1 MPLGPVRRMRL
12 VDMLPPFPG
21 CDDRP
26 NVAGERVNLSLV
38 LGCLPR
44 PIAQL
49 FSAELAG
56 FVPIT
61 LHRRVTHERV
71 TKERERAT
79 VNPGSDKF
87 ITARFTRTD
96 PRIQQRIKIS
106 EPLGVQPAT
115 TTRCEGRLG
124 DGHDSGSGDAQ
135 DAGFVDDFRADDV
148 HDFHGGRHVVKRTV
162 ATFAG
167 VREFEEDDGAAF
179 EATEGGELKPRCD
192 VAVVCEPVEGV
203 TAWCGSENVSEVLL
217 NIHGERAVHRVQ
229 FSGGAR
235 RHELVVTRGVS
246 QAFPRHRDADATK
259 ATGRGAACQRGT
271 RSIHVRDG
279 RATSASAATT
289 QGCAGSASDNRE
301 EQPLRAVHAG
311 RVTKCGAFVEE
322 RLEVVVDFRFP
333 RPANRAAVLRH
344 GVLVFTPAEAFVPD
358 VGAFRLQ
365 EQAEGIHVFLQAWH
379 FAEVLHGPL
388 ERAVQ
393 HGALKVDRLLSWAN
407 NEVTSAAE
415 DGRQVKG
422 GVDCFAGHAGVQLPH
437 VLRFALPRLN
447 DAVSVS
453 LRAFGGGAT
462 GLHFILSLVPRFL
475 VVGAAEG
482 VASCFVDRCV
492 REQVDVVFFDLA
504 TVGHALERAAGFTES
519 HNWSLQKWEARHMG
533 GSRNMGCEWVYSAG
547 AAALRNT
554 RLGPTA

>member
-148 HDFHGGRHVVKRTV
+148 HDFHGVRHVVKRTV

-167 VREFEEDDGAAF
+167 VREFEHDARPTLK
-179 EATEGGELKPRCD
+179 ATEACELKPRCN
-192 VAVVCEPVEGV
+192 VAVVCEPVECV
-203 TAWCGSENVSEVLL
+203 TTRCGSENVSEVLL

-259 ATGRGAACQRGT
+259 TTGRGAACQRGT
-271 RSIHVRDG
+271 RSIDIRNG

-301 EQPLRAVHAG
+301 EQHLQAVHAG

-344 GVLVFTPAEAFVPD
+344 GVLVFTPAERFVPD

-388 ERAVQ
+388 ERTVQ
-393 HGALKVDRLLSWAN
+393 QGALKVDRLLSWAN
-407 NEVTSAAE
+407 NEVTSATE
-415 DGRQVKG
+415 DSRQVKG
-422 GVDCFAGHAGVQLPH
+422 GEDRFACQPSVHLPNVLSVTLPTPDYLVRVTNCAFDSCAASLNVILSFIPCFLVERAAESVTGLLVDCG
-437 VLRFALPRLN
+437 
-447 DAVSVS
+447 
-453 LRAFGGGAT
+453 
-462 GLHFILSLVPRFL
+462 
-475 VVGAAEG
+475 
-482 VASCFVDRCV
+482 V

-504 TVGHALERAAGFTES
+504 AVGHALESATGFTES
-519 HNWSLQKWEARHMG
+519 HNCFLQKESPSA
-533 GSRNMGCEWVYSAG
+533 VAG
-547 AAALRNT
+547 AVRWLKGCGVQPLSMVTSR
-554 RLGPTA
+554 